1 MARDPERRA
10 RSREMDKIRKRTRR
24 AIERLEKQRQ
34 TTTDMKAR
42 HAAAQ
47 QLTQLQAQL
56 DKTYAHKTGNRR
68 YSIEALRAG
77 RNLREQKVSSTR
89 ELQKSGFNFQ
99 KELSKASQGK
109 VSALGERGTLKAKIF
124 YRATQNAWQGLPNN
138 QRAQAIMDALGCS
151 SIEEAY
157 NLVMNTPEVR
167 EILRQNGTTAD
178 TNELSEAYENAERTD
193 RRYSGRTEVLAVT
206 MLEFA
211 KAYAS
216 A

>member
-56 DKTYAHKTGNRR
+56 DKTYAHKNGNRG
-68 YSIEALRAG
+68 YSTEALRAG
-77 RNLREQKVSSTR
+77 RNLREQKVASLR
-89 ELQKSGFNFQ
+89 EMKKSGYSFQ
-99 KELSKASQGK
+99 KELSKASMGK
-109 VSALGERGTLKAKIF
+109 VSALGEQGTLKAKIF
-124 YRATQNAWQGLPNN
+124 YRATQNAWQGLPNV
-138 QRAQAIMDALGCS
+138 QRAQAIMDALGVS
-151 SIEEAY
+151 SLEAAY

-167 EILRQNGTTAD
+167 EILRQNGTTVD
-178 TNELSEAYENAERTD
+178 TNELSEAYESAERTD
-193 RRYSGRTEVLAVT
+193 RRYPGRTEIMAVT